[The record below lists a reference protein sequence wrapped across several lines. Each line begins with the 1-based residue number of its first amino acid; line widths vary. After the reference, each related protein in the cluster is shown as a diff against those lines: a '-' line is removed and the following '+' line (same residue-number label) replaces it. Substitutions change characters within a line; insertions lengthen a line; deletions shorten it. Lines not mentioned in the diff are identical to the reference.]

1 MEHPATA
8 HRAPD
13 RPGALEML
21 GEIIDLSAGFGI
33 VALPL
38 LVTALPGVVLLLV
51 LPAVLLAGAVLAP
64 LAVLALL
71 AAPPYLVV
79 RALRRARRG
88 REAQRTRST
97 RERWPA

>member
-1 MEHPATA
+1 MAHPATA
-8 HRAPD
+8 NRAPD

-38 LVTALPGVVLLLV
+38 LVTALPGVILLLV
-51 LPAVLLAGAVLAP
+51 LPSVLLAGAVLAP

-71 AAPPYLVV
+71 AAPPYLVA
-79 RALRRARRG
+79 RALRRRRD
-88 REAQRTRST
+88 AQRTRSE
-97 RERWPA
+97 RE